1 VEMKVI
7 PSRDVRLKMFNEKD
21 KEHEW
26 SKQEIGE
33 TIDPNFSPE

>member
-1 VEMKVI
+1 VEMKEI
-7 PSRDVRLKMFNEKD
+7 PSRDVRLKMYKEKD

-33 TIDPNFSPE
+33 TIDPNCSLE